1 MNPSSELS
9 SLMALDALGE
19 ATPEQQAELRRL
31 LTEQPG
37 LAAQHKALRDTALL
51 ADTAAAREAAPRPVP
66 SHLLQRMEQA
76 RNAALSRAAAEKASE
91 SGAGNVVAFDAARG
105 AQISSQKQPREVS
118 AARRRPST
126 LFVLAW
132 AAALVLVGIPLS
144 RWLVPGGPAALATA
158 SPALAPRGETG
169 MTQPTLVW
177 ENAPDQHYDV
187 WILHDGANQKEAP
200 ALFVAN
206 KVRSPIE
213 FAELKPGPANI
224 EQTASL
230 KPGSRYLAL
239 VCLAGKG
246 RMAGVTVPF
255 QTAAA
260 AIGAPASPSDPATA
274 LSLARQMRD
283 AGRPGD
289 ALMILAGLPEEIRRT
304 PEVASLDSELRKSLQ
319 AAKVP

>member
-31 LTEQPG
+31 LAEQPG
-37 LAAQHKALRDTALL
+37 FAAQHRALRDTALL
-51 ADTAAAREAAPRPVP
+51 ADTAASRETAPRSVP
-66 SHLLQRMEQA
+66 SHVLQRMEQA
-76 RNAALSRAAAEKASE
+76 RQMALSRATAERAADA
-91 SGAGNVVAFDAARG
+91 GAGNVVAFDAAKAAYASAP
-105 AQISSQKQPREVS
+105 AQQRTTT
-118 AARRRPST
+118 ARQRPST
-126 LFVLAW
+126 RFLLAW
-132 AAALVLVGIPLS
+132 AAALVLIGVPLS
-144 RWLVPGGPAALATA
+144 RWLFPGGPATLATA

-169 MTQPTLVW
+169 MTQPMLVW
-177 ENAPDQHYDV
+177 ENAPDQDYDV
-187 WILHDGANQKEAP
+187 WILHDGADQKEAP

-206 KVRSPIE
+206 KVRSPVE
-213 FAELKPGPANI
+213 FASLKPGPANI
-224 EQTASL
+224 DKTSAL
-230 KPGSRYLAL
+230 KPATRYLAL

-255 QTAAA
+255 QTAPA

-274 LSLARQMRD
+274 LALARQMRD

-289 ALMILAGLPEEIRRT
+289 ALMILTGLPEEIRRT
-304 PEVASLDSELRKSLQ
+304 PEAAGLDAELRKSLQ